1 MSKERYVRENSV
13 HVSCINHTPLASR
26 RGHAI
31 EPALVDRNISSGEI
45 LMESFEKYE
54 EYEEYEEVTL
64 CRQTEKGRLDA
75 NVN

>member
-13 HVSCINHTPLASR
+13 HISCINHTPLASR

-45 LMESFEKYE
+45 LMESFE
-54 EYEEYEEVTL
+54 EYEEVTP

>member
-1 MSKERYVRENSV
+1 M
-13 HVSCINHTPLASR
+13 
-26 RGHAI
+26 
-31 EPALVDRNISSGEI
+31 
-45 LMESFEKYE
+45 MESLEKYE